1 MPTFTS
7 DTVVIVEPFTRQP
20 EGEDVIIGVAGRG
33 VFLAVPPVAVE
44 LLEYFAAGKSVG
56 EVSDLYQQKYG
67 ETLDVEDFLGLLQS
81 KGIVS
86 LESDKAVIKA
96 DSGVTESRQKAKPVR
111 YHFQNFPQSLARRIF
126 SRPVL
131 ACCFVVIALAIAA
144 MVRDPSLIAR
154 ASDFFFPRD
163 RALSWIIFTII
174 AYASILVHEMGHLV
188 AARAV
193 GVSSRM
199 GISNRLWY
207 LVAET
212 DLTGLWGV
220 PKGQRYLPLL
230 AGMLIDT
237 VSSALLILLLFARG
251 QHWLSFSMFMV
262 RLVRAM
268 ILSYWLRIVWQ
279 FFLFVRTDIYF
290 VIVNFFNCRNLLKDT
305 ENYLRNLT
313 ARVIPRIKPV
323 DQSGIPAAERKVIR
337 AYAVVWVLGRIM
349 AFGILFAVTVPVAY
363 SYIRALTS
371 AFRAGYS
378 ANPYNFVD
386 SFVLSVSFLIPVIIG
401 FVMWIDSIIRRE
413 RIRDGSY

>member
-7 DTVVIVEPFTRQP
+7 DTIVIVEPFTRQP
-20 EGEDVIIGVAGRG
+20 EGEDVIIGVAERG

-67 ETLDVEDFLGLLQS
+67 ETLDVQDFLDLLQS

-86 LESDKAVIKA
+86 LEGDKTLIKA
-96 DSGVTESRQKAKPVR
+96 GSGVPESRQNAKPIR
-111 YHFQNFPQSLARRIF
+111 YHFQNFPQSLAQRIF
-126 SRPVL
+126 SRPVF
-131 ACCFVVIALAIAA
+131 ACCFVVLALAVAA
-144 MVRDPSLIAR
+144 MVHDPSLIAR
-154 ASDFFFPRD
+154 SSDLFFSRN
-163 RALSWIIFTII
+163 RALSWIIFTLI
-174 AYASILVHEMGHLV
+174 AYASIMVHEMGHLV

-230 AGMLIDT
+230 AGLLIDT
-237 VSSALLILLLFARG
+237 VSSSLLILLLFARG
-251 QHWLSFSMFMV
+251 QNWLSFSMFTV
-262 RLVRAM
+262 RVVRAL
-268 ILSYWLRIVWQ
+268 ILSYWLRVAWQ

-305 ENYLRNLT
+305 ENYLRNLA
-313 ARVIPRIKPV
+313 ARLIPRLKPV

-337 AYAVVWVLGRIM
+337 AYAVVWVLGRVM
-349 AFGILFAVTVPVAY
+349 AFSILFTVTVPVAY
-363 SYIRALTS
+363 SYVRDLGS
-371 AFRAGYS
+371 AFRTGYS

-386 SFVLSVSFLIPVIIG
+386 SFVLSVSFLIPVIMG
-401 FVMWIDSIIRRE
+401 FVLWIDSIIRRE
-413 RIRDGSY
+413 RISDGSY

>member
-7 DTVVIVEPFTRQP
+7 DSIVIVEPFTRQP
-20 EGEDVIIGVAGRG
+20 EGEDVIIGVAERG

-56 EVSDLYQQKYG
+56 EVSELYQQKYG
-67 ETLDVEDFLGLLQS
+67 ETLDVQDFLDLLQS

-86 LESDKAVIKA
+86 LEGDKTLINAG
-96 DSGVTESRQKAKPVR
+96 SGVPESRQQAKPIR
-111 YHFQNFPQSLARRIF
+111 YHFQNFPQSFAQRIF
-126 SRPVL
+126 SRPVF
-131 ACCFVVIALAIAA
+131 ACCLVVLALSVAA

-154 ASDFFFPRD
+154 PSDLFFSQN
-163 RALSWIIFTII
+163 RALSWIIFTLI
-174 AYASILVHEMGHLV
+174 AYAGIMVHEMGHLV

-230 AGMLIDT
+230 AGLLIDT
-237 VSSALLILLLFARG
+237 VSSSLLILLLFARG
-251 QHWLSFSMFMV
+251 QHWLSFSMFTV
-262 RLVRAM
+262 RVVRALV
-268 ILSYWLRIVWQ
+268 LSYWLRVAWQ

-305 ENYLRNLT
+305 ENYLRNLA

-323 DQSGIPAAERKVIR
+323 NQSGIPAAERKVIR

-349 AFGILFAVTVPVAY
+349 AFGILFTVTVPVAY
-363 SYIRALTS
+363 SYIRDLGS
-371 AFRAGYS
+371 AFRTGYR
-378 ANPYNFVD
+378 PTLTT
-386 SFVLSVSFLIPVIIG
+386 LSIP
-401 FVMWIDSIIRRE
+401 SCCQ
-413 RIRDGSY
+413 